1 MSNPLI
7 GIRAL
12 LIFVLLEAVVC
23 AVVYAQ
29 ETPLEPDFYLTLNE
43 CKTTVGFLVPS
54 QKGLAQTEPK
64 PIHFVCF
71 RKSQYVD
78 CELGF
83 SDSNSGVKGSTTQ
96 FAVKLDI
103 PPILY
108 LANTNFGD
116 FVAINVVTHSVV
128 VITRMLEDEYAGS
141 KVCHG
146 IFSTAYEMDKLLG
159 IQK

>member
-1 MSNPLI
+1 MII
-7 GIRAL
+7 GGL
-12 LIFVLLEAVVC
+12 LTSVLLQSVVC
-23 AVVYAQ
+23 SLAYAQ
-29 ETPLEPDFYLTLNE
+29 ESSPEPDFYLTLNE

-54 QKGLAQTEPK
+54 QKNLAQTEPK
-64 PIHFVCF
+64 PVHFACF

-78 CELGF
+78 CDLIF
-83 SDSNSGVKGSTTQ
+83 SDSNSGVKGSTTR

-103 PPILY
+103 PPTLY

-116 FVAINVVTHSVV
+116 FVAINVATHSAV

>member
-1 MSNPLI
+1 MRRFVAAILLQVI
-7 GIRAL
+7 GCIA
-12 LIFVLLEAVVC
+12 
-23 AVVYAQ
+23 VYAQ
-29 ETPLEPDFYLTLNE
+29 ESPSQPDFYLILNQ

-54 QKGLAQTEPK
+54 QTSLAQTEPK
-64 PIHFVCF
+64 PIQFACF

-78 CELGF
+78 CQLRF
-83 SDSNSGVKGSTTQ
+83 ADSDTGVKGSTTR

-103 PPILY
+103 PPNLY

-116 FVAINVVTHSVV
+116 FVAINVATHSAV
-128 VITRMLEDEYAGS
+128 VITRMLEEEYAGS